1 MKFIVLL
8 IAAVAAQ
15 CDDTD
20 SSGYDTVD
28 CCSEDQTDNVADST
42 VCPNGAVAA
51 EGDGDGDGDGEGDG
65 DGDGE
70 GDGEGDDDEEDDGDD
85 DGGSGLPESC
95 TSADDCEEGE
105 VCATSEITD
114 TDTEHADY
122 SEEADEIMNALM
134 PLSACVDA
142 EECETAAEDLNTED
156 SPYTFEVSCGATK
169 LVASFAALALASA
182 M

>member
-1 MKFIVLL
+1 MGIIINSKILSSMKFIVLL

-15 CDDTD
+15 CTEED
-20 SSGYDTVD
+20 SSGYDSVT
-28 CCSEDQTDNVADST
+28 CCSEDQTDNVANET
-42 VCPNGAVAA
+42 TCQNGAVAA
-51 EGDGDGDGDGEGDG
+51 EGDGEGD
-65 DGDGE
+65 E
-70 GDGEGDDDEEDDGDD
+70 DDEEDDGED
-85 DGGSGLPESC
+85 DGGSGLPASC
-95 TSADDCEEGE
+95 ESADDCEEGE

-122 SEEADEIMNALM
+122 SEEADELMNALM

-142 EECETAAEDLNTED
+142 EECETAADDLNTDD